1 MLLLPYAAARCRL
14 SGGLGKRADSQKAG
28 SVFLFLSFP
37 KYLSPLFLL
46 IHFLSPVFTLTCLL
60 QTEGRGGGG
69 VKSPWGFP
77 RECLQFRNRRRQ
89 LAEALQIQTLGVTN
103 AEDAT
108 QLRTQKMATALTTD
122 VVRGPRPNNDL
133 QLLLNR
139 AGPSLAVGTS
149 GTGKRLPQLAPATSN
164 AIQIL
169 SSFYSLF
176 PPKRQH

>member
-69 VKSPWGFP
+69 
-77 RECLQFRNRRRQ
+77 E
-89 LAEALQIQTLGVTN
+89 ITLGFSARVLAISKPSPATSRSPPNPNARSDERRGRNAATN
-103 AEDAT
+103 AENGNRFDDGRGK
-108 QLRTQKMATALTTD
+108 RTQAKQRPSATPEPCRAFASSWNQRHRQTPATACSSH
-122 VVRGPRPNNDL
+122 L
-133 QLLLNR
+133 QR
-139 AGPSLAVGTS
+139 YSD
-149 GTGKRLPQLAPATSN
+149 
-164 AIQIL
+164 
-169 SSFYSLF
+169 SFIFL
-176 PPKRQH
+176 